1 MATFEVFQPN
11 INSTGKTTFIQNTI
25 VFPEYLAIEADR
37 ALSTQLPTES
47 APINNPTFQG
57 TVTLPTVSPTS
68 NDNTAATTSFVN
80 QVVGTKLN
88 AVIDRAP
95 QALDTLNEL
104 AAAINDDA
112 NYASTAPQLYQ
123 TDTPKQRQTPC
134 LMRSRTLQTT
144 SP

>member
-1 MATFEVFQPN
+1 MV
-11 INSTGKTTFIQNTI
+11 S
-25 VFPEYLAIEADR
+25 VEYKAIEADR
-37 ALSTQLPTES
+37 ALSTQLPTQS

-80 QVVGTKLN
+80 QVVSAKLDD
-88 AVIDRAP
+88 VIDSAP

-112 NYASTAPQLYQ
+112 NYASTVTTAVSNRYTKAE
-123 TDTPKQRQTPC
+123 TDTLLNAKQNAADNIPMSKVIN
-134 LMRSRTLQTT
+134 LEATLLLSHKTF
-144 SP
+144 

>member
-1 MATFEVFQPN
+1 MATFEVLQPS

-25 VFPEYLAIEADR
+25 VSPEYLAIEADR
-37 ALSTQLPTES
+37 ALSTQLPTVS

-80 QVVGTKLN
+80 QVVSAKLN
-88 AVIDRAP
+88 AVIDSAP
-95 QALDTLNEL
+95 QALDTLHEL

-112 NYASTAPQLYQ
+112 NYASTVTTA
-123 TDTPKQRQTPC
+123 
-134 LMRSRTLQTT
+134 LQN
-144 SP
+144 